1 MADTKKDTKKVK
13 TDEKAAETI
22 VDEVT
27 AESADTAETTTTDVN
42 VTETVDVPEE
52 QAEAAGEQPKAAAAA
67 KPKPVAKEN
76 RRGSKALREENDK
89 LKERCQDA
97 EDKYKRLLAECENI
111 RQRNEKESSKMYDF
125 GAKDVL
131 GKLLPV
137 VDNFERAIAAIPE
150 EDKDRPFE
158 AGVDKIYKSLMTS
171 LESIGV
177 TPMNCEGEQF
187 DPAFHNAVMH
197 VEDENYGENV
207 IVEEMQRGYMYK
219 DQVLRFSMVK
229 VAN

>member
-1 MADTKKDTKKVK
+1 MEEKKKSNAKNNAGNKKNK
-13 TDEKAAETI
+13 PAGKAVE
-22 VDEVT
+22 
-27 AESADTAETTTTDVN
+27 
-42 VTETVDVPEE
+42 ETVEE
-52 QAEAAGEQPKAAAAA
+52 VAVESTEETAVEE
-67 KPKPVAKEN
+67 AKEVSEETEKKPTKAKKGS
-76 RRGSKALREENDK
+76 RRSGGNNKALEVELEKQKELTEEAN
-89 LKERCQDA
+89 
-97 EDKYKRLLAECENI
+97 DKYKRLLAEFENA
-111 RQRNEKESSKMYDF
+111 RNRNEKESKRMYDI
-125 GAKDVL
+125 GAKEVL
-131 GKLLPV
+131 EKLLPV
-137 VDNFERAIAAIPE
+137 VDNFERALAAIPE

>member
-13 TDEKAAETI
+13 TEEKAAETI
-22 VDEVT
+22 VEEVT
-27 AESADTAETTTTDVN
+27 AESADAAEAESKQTDVN

-52 QAEAAGEQPKAAAAA
+52 QAEEA

-76 RRGSKALREENDK
+76 RRGSKALREENEK

-111 RQRNEKESSKMYDF
+111 RQRNEKETSKMYDY

-137 VDNFERAIAAIPE
+137 VDNFERALAAIPE
-150 EDKDRPFE
+150 EDKERPFE

-177 TPMNCEGEQF
+177 KPMECEGEPF

>member
-1 MADTKKDTKKVK
+1 M
-13 TDEKAAETI
+13 
-22 VDEVT
+22 
-27 AESADTAETTTTDVN
+27 TT
-42 VTETVDVPEE
+42 
-52 QAEAAGEQPKAAAAA
+52 
-67 KPKPVAKEN
+67 
-76 RRGSKALREENDK
+76 
-89 LKERCQDA
+89 LKERLQQF
-97 EDKYKRLLAECENI
+97 R
-111 RQRNEKESSKMYDF
+111 
-125 GAKDVL
+125 
-131 GKLLPV
+131 
-137 VDNFERAIAAIPE
+137 E

>member
-52 QAEAAGEQPKAAAAA
+52 QAEAA
-67 KPKPVAKEN
+67 KPTPVAKEN

>member
-27 AESADTAETTTTDVN
+27 VESTDTAETTTTDVN

-52 QAEAAGEQPKAAAAA
+52 QAEAA

>member
-52 QAEAAGEQPKAAAAA
+52 QAKAA

>member
-52 QAEAAGEQPKAAAAA
+52 QAEA
-67 KPKPVAKEN
+67 
-76 RRGSKALREENDK
+76 GSKALREENDK

-125 GAKDVL
+125 GATDVL

-137 VDNFERAIAAIPE
+137 VDNFERAIAALPE

>member
-27 AESADTAETTTTDVN
+27 AESTDTAETTTTDVN

-52 QAEAAGEQPKAAAAA
+52 QAEAA

-111 RQRNEKESSKMYDF
+111 RQRNEKESSKM
-125 GAKDVL
+125 
-131 GKLLPV
+131 
-137 VDNFERAIAAIPE
+137 
-150 EDKDRPFE
+150 
-158 AGVDKIYKSLMTS
+158 
-171 LESIGV
+171 ESIGV

>member
-27 AESADTAETTTTDVN
+27 AESTDTAETTTTDVN

-52 QAEAAGEQPKAAAAA
+52 QAEAA

-76 RRGSKALREENDK
+76 RRCSKALREENDK

>member
-52 QAEAAGEQPKAAAAA
+52 QAEAA

-76 RRGSKALREENDK
+76 RRGSKALR
-89 LKERCQDA
+89 

>member
-1 MADTKKDTKKVK
+1 
-13 TDEKAAETI
+13 
-22 VDEVT
+22 
-27 AESADTAETTTTDVN
+27 
-42 VTETVDVPEE
+42 
-52 QAEAAGEQPKAAAAA
+52 
-67 KPKPVAKEN
+67 
-76 RRGSKALREENDK
+76 
-89 LKERCQDA
+89 
-97 EDKYKRLLAECENI
+97 
-111 RQRNEKESSKMYDF
+111 MYDF

-131 GKLLPV
+131 GKLLPELTTLK
-137 VDNFERAIAAIPE
+137 ERLQQFRKRIKTA
-150 EDKDRPFE
+150 RPFE

>member
-52 QAEAAGEQPKAAAAA
+52 QAEAA

-76 RRGSKALREENDK
+76 RCGSKALREENDK

>member
-52 QAEAAGEQPKAAAAA
+52 QAETA

-197 VEDENYGENV
+197 VEDDGENV

>member
-52 QAEAAGEQPKAAAAA
+52 QAEEA
-67 KPKPVAKEN
+67 KLKPVAKEN

>member
-27 AESADTAETTTTDVN
+27 AESTDTAETTTTDVN

-52 QAEAAGEQPKAAAAA
+52 QAEVA

>member
-52 QAEAAGEQPKAAAAA
+52 QAEVA

>member
-27 AESADTAETTTTDVN
+27 AESTDTAETTTTDVN

-52 QAEAAGEQPKAAAAA
+52 QAEAA

-89 LKERCQDA
+89 L
-97 EDKYKRLLAECENI
+97 
-111 RQRNEKESSKMYDF
+111 KESSKMYDF

>member
-13 TDEKAAETI
+13 TEEKAAETI
-22 VDEVT
+22 VEEVT
-27 AESADTAETTTTDVN
+27 AESADAAEAESKQTDVN

-52 QAEAAGEQPKAAAAA
+52 QAEEA

-76 RRGSKALREENDK
+76 RRGSKALREENEK

-111 RQRNEKESSKMYDF
+111 RQRNEKETSKTYDY

-137 VDNFERAIAAIPE
+137 VDNFERALAAIPE
-150 EDKDRPFE
+150 EDKERPFE

-177 TPMNCEGEQF
+177 KPMACEGEQF

>member
-52 QAEAAGEQPKAAAAA
+52 QAEAAKS
-67 KPKPVAKEN
+67 KPVAKEN

>member
-27 AESADTAETTTTDVN
+27 AESTDTAETTTTDVN

-52 QAEAAGEQPKAAAAA
+52 QAEAA

-76 RRGSKALREENDK
+76 RRGGKALREENDK

>member
-52 QAEAAGEQPKAAAAA
+52 QAKAA

-197 VEDENYGENV
+197 VEDENYRENA

>member
-52 QAEAAGEQPKAAAAA
+52 QAETA

>member
-52 QAEAAGEQPKAAAAA
+52 QAEEA